1 MALDLSQ
8 YSIQELQDLLG
19 QIKAKGSDASQE
31 QAATTPQV
39 PLSDIR
45 IQFRKEM
52 ESDPSVYKKLLAS
65 MQAEV
70 GDQGED
76 SQVAYAETVMN
87 RARAR
92 GMTLSETL
100 SDPKYYPKSTLDRLN
115 QSVSVDLHNRFNPL
129 VHRVLEGSNITNFAT
144 GNESADQTSGN
155 APITYKSGQG
165 ERFVLENRDKD
176 WTKNIVGSD
185 AGSDG
190 LNLITD
196 IRAQSNSFRKGRGG
210 NQIQNI
216 ILHST
221 DGTEKSD
228 LNQLTTGGVSAHYYV
243 TRDGRIYNLVN
254 DQDSAFH
261 AGQTIDNARFGNGAT
276 LGIEQE
282 HIDGKEDWP
291 DIQVQATAKLVS
303 TLQKKYGLNNDNI
316 LRHSDIA
323 PERKVDPVDYPWHNF
338 FSYVGGSR
346 NMSSRPDVSLAS
358 NTIELPEDLS
368 TYKLPTG
375 TMTPEDI
382 SKGARY
388 QALQIAKGLQDAGT
402 PLTAGEFKKLV
413 LSQYGAIE
421 KAQAGAELKEIP
433 GQQLEG
439 LSVYANN
446 FDILNNLKKLH
457 AEAIDA
463 GAHGFGSWAAAA
475 TQDPNV
481 DQEGIKFNTAL
492 EAAVS
497 QIARGLGGQTGVLTD
512 KDLDV
517 TRRYLPQPGDSKIT
531 AANKIKVLQEQ
542 TQTMLKRKLEF
553 YQGSGYQTAGVQKVY
568 DDMTNFLADEN
579 KKSAAAPGSDQ
590 KQKQNLTDT
599 VTDQL
604 VNLTTQKKKPPVAAA
619 VQTQNQGSVPLGP
632 YNQALQ
638 QAQDAAEA
646 ISQQYGV
653 Q

>member
-8 YSIQELQDLLG
+8 YSVQELQDLLG
-19 QIKAKGSDASQE
+19 QIKAKGSDSSQE
-31 QAATTPQV
+31 QAATPQI

-45 IQFRKEM
+45 VQFRKEM
-52 ESDPSVYKKLLAS
+52 EADPAVYKKLLAS
-65 MQAEV
+65 IQAEV
-70 GDQGED
+70 GDRGED

-100 SDPKYYPKSTLDRLN
+100 SDSKYYPKSTLDRLN
-115 QSVSVDLHNRFNPL
+115 QPVTVEMHDRLNPL

-176 WTKNIVGSD
+176 WTKNIVGAD
-185 AGSDG
+185 AGADG

-196 IRAQSNSFRKGRGG
+196 IRAQPNSFRKGRGD

-254 DQDSAFH
+254 DSDSAFH
-261 AGQTIDNARFGNGAT
+261 AGQTIDNARFGNAAT

-291 DIQVQATAKLVS
+291 DVQVQATAKLVS
-303 TLQKKYGLNNDNI
+303 NLQKKYGLNNDNI

-338 FSYVGGSR
+338 YSYVGGSR

-402 PLTAGEFKKLV
+402 PLTAGEFKKLM
-413 LSQYGAIE
+413 LSQYSAIE
-421 KAQAGAELKEIP
+421 KAQAPAELKEIP

-457 AEAIDA
+457 AEAVDA
-463 GAHGFGSWAAAA
+463 GSPGFGTWIRAGMGG
-475 TQDPNV
+475 QDV
-481 DQEGIKFNTAL
+481 GQTGIKFNTAL
-492 EAAVS
+492 EASVS

-512 KDLDV
+512 KDLEV
-517 TRRYLPQPGDSKIT
+517 TRKYLPQPGDSKTT
-531 AANKIKVLQEQ
+531 AENKIKVLQEQ
-542 TQTMLKRKLEF
+542 TRDMLRRKLDF
-553 YQGSGYQTAGVQKVY
+553 YQGGGYQTAGLEKVY
-568 DDMTNFLADEN
+568 SSLTDRLNEEN
-579 KKSAAAPGSDQ
+579 KKSASAPGTDQ
-590 KQKQNLTDT
+590 KQKENARQVAIRNVEELNRKKGAPS
-599 VTDQL
+599 VTGI
-604 VNLTTQKKKPPVAAA
+604 VPTP
-619 VQTQNQGSVPLGP
+619 NQGSVPLGP
-632 YNQALQ
+632 YNQALL
-638 QAQDAAEA
+638 QAQDAAAA